1 MILFTM
7 KIIAIVE
14 YPANNNLNG
23 LNNFVDYNILIS
35 NIVYSKNQN
44 AFKV

>member
-1 MILFTM
+1 MIYYENNSYCG
-7 KIIAIVE
+7 IPV
-14 YPANNNLNG
+14 NNNLNG